1 MNKGVE
7 IVGLIQASLDAPAI
21 KEANGNIIKRADV
34 QGGGTLVVPRYI
46 SLRVFDVITVHAVG
60 ILIPIAVQVVR
71 ESDEN
76 VDNIEIEI
84 PKFYFSANKIAL
96 YYVITRVVG
105 GQMLSAT
112 ADYEII
118 D

>member
-7 IVGLIQASLDAPAI
+7 TAGLIQESLDAPAI

-34 QGGGTLVVPRYI
+34 QGGGTLVVPRYL
-46 SLRVFDVITVHAVG
+46 SLRQFDVITVHAVG
-60 ILIPIAVQVVR
+60 ILIPIAVRVVR

-76 VDNIEIEI
+76 VDGIEIEI
-84 PKFYFSANKIAL
+84 PEIYFSANKIAL
-96 YYVITRVVG
+96 YYVITRLG
-105 GQMLSAT
+105 GQQMLSAT